1 MKNCI
6 LKILVLVIVTS
17 GFSYSQ
23 ESYEKSKKLYS
34 KNWKTKDR
42 VNTKKWIDSKKRLES
57 VEENKSQSKYH
68 SSHFMNSRNTSRGNY
83 PNVSNFENGNSKSEI
98 LPKNNSTKLNPLRIK
113 QSVLSRRNGR
123 TPKSVKKDKLFSTKI
138 E

>member
-57 VEENKSQSKYH
+57 VEENKSQRKYH
-68 SSHFMNSRNTSRGNY
+68 SSHFINSRNTSRGNY
-83 PNVSNFENGNSKSEI
+83 PNVSNFEKGNSKSEI

-123 TPKSVKKDKLFSTKI
+123 TPKSIKKDKLFSTKI

>member
-57 VEENKSQSKYH
+57 VEENKSQRKYH
-68 SSHFMNSRNTSRGNY
+68 SSHFINSRNTSRGNY
-83 PNVSNFENGNSKSEI
+83 PSVSDFEKGNSKSKI
-98 LPKNNSTKLNPLRIK
+98 LSKNNSTKLNPLRIK